1 MSTGNALAMRLKLKH
16 LGVQHRV
23 ASQGEKLPLFDPT
36 SHDMVLEGYCA
47 TDDLD
52 HDRTKLRKYAFGYPL
67 LFRQGLPLPLT
78 PSSPLSFSS
87 PSLPPIS
94 SLPIRKH
101 FILHLPSRLPKVSI
115 VIRSVTKS
123 LWLTEITTDSQRP
136 RLLGRGA
143 CAPAVCRAAP
153 RDDKWCRIRHR
164 SRG

>member
-67 LFRQGLPLPLT
+67 LFRHGYPQALHPPPPMASAKGLYRYSLFDKVPLVD
-78 PSSPLSFSS
+78 
-87 PSLPPIS
+87 
-94 SLPIRKH
+94 RNNH
-101 FILHLPSRLPKVSI
+101 
-115 VIRSVTKS
+115 
-123 LWLTEITTDSQRP
+123 
-136 RLLGRGA
+136 
-143 CAPAVCRAAP
+143 
-153 RDDKWCRIRHR
+153 
-164 SRG
+164 